1 MVSASCCFRFL
12 VMSIIILL
20 EIGFALMGKHL
31 KIHVRISVVAVL
43 GPFVCPAASL
53 LFVEAYFVICLSCDV
68 PSGVEECLPSLQ
80 SECLLSQL

>member
-1 MVSASCCFRFL
+1 MMSASCCFRLL

-20 EIGFALMGKHL
+20 EIGFALMGQALEDSCKNL
-31 KIHVRISVVAVL
+31 CGGSP
-43 GPFVCPAASL
+43 GSFVCQAASL
-53 LFVEAYFVICLSCDV
+53 LFVDFPCDV